1 MPVPL
6 IINQLAG
13 KCNDNLPAAG
23 FVTNEG
29 DAWQYTLDTLDD
41 YFEHVQITGAE
52 IEPEIFTI
60 QKLLELVDRE
70 PPFSHELLGPYLQ
83 SAYVIG
89 HRTAEMHVLLARP
102 GSGPDFEPEAFS
114 TLYQRSLFQPQRALT
129 NQTFLLLRR
138 QVKDL
143 LKTEGTGTADP
154 ESAGRDF

>member
-1 MPVPL
+1 FAHTPP
-6 IINQLAG
+6 IAG
-13 KCNDNLPAAG
+13 SIDYQPTGRGNVMTISLLQG

-83 SAYVIG
+83 FAYVIG

-114 TLYQRSLFQPQRALT
+114 TLYQRSLFQSQR
-129 NQTFLLLRR
+129 
-138 QVKDL
+138 
-143 LKTEGTGTADP
+143 
-154 ESAGRDF
+154 